1 MKSASSPWIK
11 IHPGFWD
18 SLHQLGITIE
28 DITKEA
34 GLPQS
39 SLHESK
45 VTQDQYFAIWQ
56 AYANLVGDTAEAIVR
71 LATSFEVF
79 KYPPTVLAAYHA
91 RDYREA
97 LVRMTRYKQICP
109 PERLHMTEEGDQCII
124 ELDWRQSGQTGP
136 ALLVGT
142 TLAFLLELGRR
153 GTGQPL
159 VAQSV
164 DFIHPMGKVSTL
176 EAFFGCEVRTESQLN
191 QLRLNRSD
199 LDLKFQSYN
208 EELLDML
215 TPMLDQSLS
224 REQRQSMAQTVKCI
238 FKRNLS
244 DKRLDICTIARELH
258 MSERSLQR
266 KLMQEGTTFKQLL
279 TEARH
284 EQARAYL
291 SDLSLDIKE
300 IAYLIG
306 YQDQNSFY
314 RAFRTWEGDTPSNW
328 RVTHV

>member
-1 MKSASSPWIK
+1 MKAAFSPGIK

-18 SLHQLGITIE
+18 SLNQLGITMH
-28 DITKEA
+28 DIAEEA
-34 GLPQS
+34 DVIPS
-39 SLHESK
+39 SIHESE
-45 VTQDQYFAIWQ
+45 VTQEQYFSIWQ
-56 AYANLVGDTAEAIVR
+56 AYSNLVGDTAEAIVR
-71 LATSFEVF
+71 LTKSFEVS
-79 KYPPTVLAAYHA
+79 KYPPSVLAAYHA
-91 RDYREA
+91 RDYRDA

-109 PERLHMTEEGDQCII
+109 PERLHMREAGDRCFIQ
-124 ELDWRQSGQTGP
+124 LDWHHSEAGP
-136 ALLVGT
+136 ALLIGT

-153 GTGQPL
+153 GTGQSL
-159 VAQSV
+159 VAEWV
-164 DFIHPMGKVSTL
+164 EFTHPMGDVKTL
-176 EAFFGCEVRTESQLN
+176 ETFFGCEVRTGSRLN
-191 QLRLNRSD
+191 QLTLNRLD
-199 LDLKFQSYN
+199 LDLAFQSYN
-208 EELLDML
+208 VELLDIL
-215 TPMLDQSLS
+215 TPILDKSLAGHPYQSLS
-224 REQRQSMAQTVKCI
+224 EVVKCI

-244 DKRLDICTIARELH
+244 DKRLDIYTIARELH